1 MGLHGMAFRGVRG
14 FRGMAFL
21 VRSMA
26 FLIRGMAFLKQL

>member
-1 MGLHGMAFRGVRG
+1 MAFRSVRG

-21 VRSMA
+21 IRSIA